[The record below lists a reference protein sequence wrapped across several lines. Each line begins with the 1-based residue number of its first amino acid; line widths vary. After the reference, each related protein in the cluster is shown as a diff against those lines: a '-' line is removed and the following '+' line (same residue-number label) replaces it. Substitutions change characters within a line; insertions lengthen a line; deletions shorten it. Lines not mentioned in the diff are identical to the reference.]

1 MQTYTPVSR
10 FRPTLLAII
19 ANCAGL
25 AAALPAAAQ
34 VAGDECSNAIVVTA
48 NTPVTVNTATMTAS
62 ASPPSSIAGTCP
74 FLTWGAT
81 TKDAWF
87 RFDAPRGGR
96 LTALLCGSNYDTS
109 VVMYQGSCG
118 SLLRIACDDDDCQP
132 SGPTYQSKIMDQVV
146 TAGPVYIRVGGYS
159 TAAGTAVLD
168 VQFEETVGDVRCW
181 GYNAYGQCNTPADL
195 GACSRVAG
203 GGYHTIALRI
213 DGGVRCWGDNPYGQC
228 NTPADLGACSSV
240 AGGDYHSVALRS
252 DGGVR
257 CWGYNNYGAC
267 NTPADLGPCLSIAG
281 GGDHTIALRS
291 DGGVRCWGRNIYGQC
306 NTPADLGP
314 CSSVAGG
321 LYHTIA
327 LRSDGGVRCWG
338 LNDSGQC
345 NTPADLGACSSVA
358 GGGLHTIAL
367 RSDGGV
373 RCWGRNDFG
382 QCDTPADL
390 GACSSVAGGGFHTIA
405 LRTDGVVRC
414 WGRNIYGQ
422 CNTPADLGA
431 CSSIAGGYYHTIA
444 LNRPDCDSNGV
455 NDYTEL
461 AGHDCN
467 GNGIHDCTD
476 SLAGNIEDCNN
487 NGLGDSCE
495 KQLQVLASSGQVGP
509 IGALTPRVFTVSS
522 AVEALEPDAVT
533 IRIRARGDFSG
544 GLEYIRVRIGS
555 TFDRNALGGTV
566 DCGAGTPWQE
576 FTMSA
581 TTFNQSF
588 EPDGSLRVRLDP
600 STAVDS
606 NLCPE
611 GTWVE
616 VQLSYLGARST
627 DCNLNGVM
635 DTCEIADGLTVD
647 SNHNGVPDTC
657 EIPFTVCPGDF
668 DGNNTVSG
676 SDLGALLGSWGPC
689 PPGAVGDMD
698 SNGVVNGADLG
709 ALLGAWGPCDN

>member
-1 MQTYTPVSR
+1 MQTYTPISR

-25 AAALPAAAQ
+25 AAAVPAGAGG
-34 VAGDECSNAIVVTA
+34 VPGDECIDAI
-48 NTPVTVNTATMTAS
+48 PVTSSAPVSVNTATMTAS
-62 ASPPSSIAGTCP
+62 ANPPSSIAGPCP
-74 FLTWGAT
+74 FLNWGAT

-118 SLLRIACDDDDCQP
+118 SLFRIACDDDDCQP

-168 VQFEETVGDVRCW
+168 VQYEETVGAVRCW
-181 GYNAYGQCNTPADL
+181 GDNGYGQCNTPADL
-195 GACSRVAG
+195 GVCSSVAG
-203 GGYHTIALRI
+203 GGFHTIALRT
-213 DGGVRCWGDNPYGQC
+213 DGGVRCWG
-228 NTPADLGACSSV
+228 L
-240 AGGDYHSVALRS
+240 
-252 DGGVR
+252 
-257 CWGYNNYGAC
+257 NN
-267 NTPADLGPCLSIAG
+267 S
-281 GGDHTIALRS
+281 
-291 DGGVRCWGRNIYGQC
+291 GQC

-321 LYHTIA
+321 GAHTIA

-338 LNDSGQC
+338 LNNSGQC

-358 GGGLHTIAL
+358 GGGL
-367 RSDGGV
+367 
-373 RCWGRNDFG
+373 
-382 QCDTPADL
+382 
-390 GACSSVAGGGFHTIA
+390 
-405 LRTDGVVRC
+405 
-414 WGRNIYGQ
+414 
-422 CNTPADLGA
+422 
-431 CSSIAGGYYHTIA
+431 HTIA

-581 TTFNQSF
+581 TAFNQSF

>member
-1 MQTYTPVSR
+1 MQTHTPISR

-19 ANCAGL
+19 SNCAGL
-25 AAALPAAAQ
+25 TAALPAAAQ

-48 NTPVTVNTATMTAS
+48 NTPVSVNTATMTAS
-62 ASPPSSIAGTCP
+62 ASPPSSIIGPCG
-74 FLTWGAT
+74 FMNWGAT

-87 RFDAPRGGR
+87 RFDAPADGR

-118 SLLRIACDDDDCQP
+118 SLFRIACDDDDCQP

-146 TAGPVYIRVGGYS
+146 TAGPVYIRVGGYGTS
-159 TAAGTAVLD
+159 TGTAVLD
-168 VQFEETVGDVRCW
+168 VQFERTVGDVRAWGSNTWGECNTPSDLGTCSSIAAGGDHTMALRTNGTLRCW
-181 GYNAYGQCNTPADL
+181 GDNAEGQCNTPADL
-195 GACSRVAG
+195 GTCLAVAG
-203 GGYHTIALRI
+203 GPNHTVALRT
-213 DGGVRCWGDNPYGQC
+213 DGTVRCWGFNGWGECSTPSDLGTCKAVAAGYARSAALKSNGIVRCWGASTTPSDLATCSSIACGSNNTMAIQINGVVRCWGDNAYSQNFP
-228 NTPADLGACSSV
+228 PSDLGTCLRV
-240 AGGDYHSVALRS
+240 AGGDRH
-252 DGGVR
+252 
-257 CWGYNNYGAC
+257 
-267 NTPADLGPCLSIAG
+267 I
-281 GGDHTIALRS
+281 IALRS
-291 DGGVRCWGRNIYGQC
+291 DG
-306 NTPADLGP
+306 L
-314 CSSVAGG
+314 
-321 LYHTIA
+321 
-327 LRSDGGVRCWG
+327 
-338 LNDSGQC
+338 
-345 NTPADLGACSSVA
+345 
-358 GGGLHTIAL
+358 
-367 RSDGGV
+367 V
-373 RCWGRNDFG
+373 RCWGRNDDG
-382 QCDTPADL
+382 QCNTPTDL
-390 GACSSVAGGGFHTIA
+390 GPCSSIAGGFSHTIA
-405 LRTDGVVRC
+405 LRTDGTVRC
-414 WGRNIYGQ
+414 WGNNNFGQ
-422 CNTPADLGA
+422 CDTPTNLGRS
-431 CSSIAGGYYHTIA
+431 SSIACGGYHTVV
-444 LNRPDCDSNGV
+444 LTRPDCDSNGV

-461 AGHDCN
+461 AVHDCN
-467 GNGIHDCTD
+467 ANGIHDCTD

-581 TTFNQSF
+581 TSFNQSF
-588 EPDGSLRVRLDP
+588 EPNGSLRVRLDP
-600 STAVDS
+600 STAVDY

-635 DTCEIADGLTVD
+635 DSCEIADGLTVD
-647 SNHNGVPDTC
+647 INHNGVPDTC
-657 EIPFTVCPGDF
+657 ETPFTVCPGDF

-676 SDLGALLGSWGPC
+676 SDLGALLGGWGPC
-689 PPGAVGDMD
+689 PPGALGDMD
-698 SNGVVNGADLG
+698 SNGVINGADLG

>member
-1 MQTYTPVSR
+1 M
-10 FRPTLLAII
+10 
-19 ANCAGL
+19 N
-25 AAALPAAAQ
+25 
-34 VAGDECSNAIVVTA
+34 
-48 NTPVTVNTATMTAS
+48 
-62 ASPPSSIAGTCP
+62 
-74 FLTWGAT
+74 WGAT

-87 RFDAPRGGR
+87 RFDAPADGR

-118 SLLRIACDDDDCQP
+118 SLFRIACDDDDCQP

-146 TAGPVYIRVGGYS
+146 TAGPVYIRVGGYGTS
-159 TAAGTAVLD
+159 TGTAVLD
-168 VQFEETVGDVRCW
+168 VQFERTVGDVRCW
-181 GYNAYGQCNTPADL
+181 GLNDFGQCNTPSDLGTCSAAAAGYGHTVALRTDGYVKAWGYNFYGECDIPADLGICSAIAAGRVHTVALRSNGNVRVWGSNESGQGNTPADLGSCSAIAAGAFHTAALRSNGTVRAWGSNAYGQCITPADLGNCSAIAAGGFHTIAIRSDGNVRCWGRNGDGECNTPSDLGICSAIAGGDNHTVALQGNRNVRCWGKNTNGQCNTPADL
-195 GACSRVAG
+195 GICSAVAAG
-203 GGYHTIALRI
+203 FQHT
-213 DGGVRCWGDNPYGQC
+213 
-228 NTPADLGACSSV
+228 
-240 AGGDYHSVALRS
+240 VALRS
-252 DGGVR
+252 DGIVR
-257 CWGYNNYGAC
+257 VWGSNESGQS
-267 NTPADLGPCLSIAG
+267 NTPVDLGRCCAIAAG
-281 GGDHTIALRS
+281 YSHTIAL
-291 DGGVRCWGRNIYGQC
+291 
-306 NTPADLGP
+306 T
-314 CSSVAGG
+314 
-321 LYHTIA
+321 
-327 LRSDGGVRCWG
+327 
-338 LNDSGQC
+338 
-345 NTPADLGACSSVA
+345 
-358 GGGLHTIAL
+358 
-367 RSDGGV
+367 
-373 RCWGRNDFG
+373 
-382 QCDTPADL
+382 
-390 GACSSVAGGGFHTIA
+390 
-405 LRTDGVVRC
+405 
-414 WGRNIYGQ
+414 
-422 CNTPADLGA
+422 
-431 CSSIAGGYYHTIA
+431 
-444 LNRPDCDSNGV
+444 RPDCDSNGV

-467 GNGIHDCTD
+467 ANGIHDCTD

-522 AVEALEPDAVT
+522 AVEALEPDVVT

-581 TTFNQSF
+581 TAFNQSF

-647 SNHNGVPDTC
+647 INNNGVPDTC
-657 EIPFTVCPGDF
+657 ETPFTACPGDF

-676 SDLGALLGSWGPC
+676 SDLGALLGGWGPC
-689 PPGAVGDMD
+689 PPGALGDMD
-698 SNGVVNGADLG
+698 SNGVINGADLG
-709 ALLGAWGPCDN
+709 ALLGAWGSCDT

>member
-1 MQTYTPVSR
+1 MQTYTPISR

-25 AAALPAAAQ
+25 AAALPAGAGG
-34 VAGDECSNAIVVTA
+34 VPGDECIDAILVTSSA
-48 NTPVTVNTATMTAS
+48 PVSVNTATMTAS
-62 ASPPSSIAGTCP
+62 ANPPSNIAGPCP
-74 FLTWGAT
+74 LLSWGAT

-87 RFDAPRGGR
+87 RFDAPRDGR

-109 VVMYQGSCG
+109 VVMYQGTCD
-118 SLLRIACDDDDCQP
+118 SLFRIACDDDDCQP

-181 GYNAYGQCNTPADL
+181 VYNDQGQCNTPADLGVCSSVAGGGYHTIALRTNGGVRCWGENTYGQCNTPADL
-195 GACSRVAG
+195 GACASIAG
-203 GGYHTIALRI
+203 GGYHTIALRS
-213 DGGVRCWGDNPYGQC
+213 DGRVRCWGYNDPGQC
-228 NTPADLGACSSV
+228 DTPADLGACSGV
-240 AGGDYHSVALRS
+240 AGGEFHTIALRT

-257 CWGYNNYGAC
+257 CWGYNNYG
-267 NTPADLGPCLSIAG
+267 
-281 GGDHTIALRS
+281 
-291 DGGVRCWGRNIYGQC
+291 QC
-306 NTPADLGP
+306 NTPADLGT

-321 LYHTIA
+321 AVHTIA
-327 LRSDGGVRCWG
+327 L
-338 LNDSGQC
+338 
-345 NTPADLGACSSVA
+345 T
-358 GGGLHTIAL
+358 
-367 RSDGGV
+367 
-373 RCWGRNDFG
+373 
-382 QCDTPADL
+382 
-390 GACSSVAGGGFHTIA
+390 
-405 LRTDGVVRC
+405 
-414 WGRNIYGQ
+414 
-422 CNTPADLGA
+422 
-431 CSSIAGGYYHTIA
+431 
-444 LNRPDCDSNGV
+444 RPDCDSNDV

-467 GNGIHDCTD
+467 ANGIHDCTD
-476 SLAGNIEDCNN
+476 TLAGTVEDCNA
-487 NGLGDSCE
+487 NGLADSCE

-555 TFDRNALGGTV
+555 TLDRNALGGTV

-581 TTFNQSF
+581 TAFNQSF

-647 SNHNGVPDTC
+647 INHNGVPDTC
-657 EIPFTVCPGDF
+657 EIPFTACPGDF

-709 ALLGAWGPCDN
+709 ALLGAWGPCDT